1 MFLEVHYTIMCRGV
15 RHGILC
21 YNQGKQGDTVMETIA
36 TVVKYI
42 FVVGVSIEVALIL
55 RALVVLARG
64 KARAATRPAPIA
76 EE

>member
-1 MFLEVHYTIMCRGV
+1 MGF
-15 RHGILC
+15 LC
-21 YNQGKQGDTVMETIA
+21 YNQEEQGGIMDIIT

-42 FVVGVSIEVALIL
+42 FVVAAGVEVALIL

-64 KARAATRPAPIA
+64 KARVAEPAARIA

>member
-1 MFLEVHYTIMCRGV
+1 MDIIT
-15 RHGILC
+15 
-21 YNQGKQGDTVMETIA
+21 

-42 FVVGVSIEVALIL
+42 FVVAAGVEVALIL

-64 KARAATRPAPIA
+64 KARVAEPAARIA

>member
-1 MFLEVHYTIMCRGV
+1 M
-15 RHGILC
+15 
-21 YNQGKQGDTVMETIA
+21 DTLA

-42 FVVGVSIEVALIL
+42 FVVAAGLELALIL

-64 KARAATRPAPIA
+64 KARVAGSAARIV